1 MVRYIGGFPV
11 NPVQPG
17 LLSDALIYRPEYG
30 GTGLLNDGADFANVR
45 SNFAGGMLDG
55 FQIDPVTGMPMT
67 VSPSGVFRP
76 GQGEMQQPG
85 GGEEAPKGA
94 FTIADLMDFQSALN
108 KAGNSGIEES
118 VFRSFESKGDGTFDV
133 KRDPDGAGM
142 LWNMFTG
149 KNESGD
155 VVPINEAVYQGGD
168 LAGEKIDLNNEKNAI
183 AAKLS
188 LIDNRQ

>member
-1 MVRYIGGFPV
+1 
-11 NPVQPG
+11 
-17 LLSDALIYRPEYG
+17 
-30 GTGLLNDGADFANVR
+30 
-45 SNFAGGMLDG
+45 LDG

-94 FTIADLMDFQSALN
+94 FTIADLMDFQSAFN

-133 KRDPDGAGM
+133 KRNPDGAGS

-149 KNESGD
+149 KNEAGEI
-155 VVPINEAVYQGGD
+155 VPINEAVYQGGD
-168 LAGEKIDLNNEKNAI
+168 LAGEKIDINNEKNAI
-183 AAKLS
+183 ASKLS
-188 LIDNRQ
+188 LIDNRE